1 MKFKIGDKIR
11 TTVELD
17 DITKDKIYTVT
28 SSNDEEEFVR
38 IIDDAGDRHD
48 VFECN
53 FTLVSKRTKKQQ
65 LKEQEK
71 ISKKFLVVKKSCM
84 NYVTLCDSEKLAKD
98 YIKDNDLSDEH
109 IIFSMKE
116 VLRSNKVSK
125 IRFTTIKKK
134 GKKK

>member
-1 MKFKIGDKIR
+1 MKFNVGDKVR
-11 TTVELD
+11 ALD
-17 DITKDKIYTVT
+17 STSGGGTKKGNIYIVT
-28 SSNDEEEFVR
+28 GLYDFCGPR
-38 IIDDAGDRHD
+38 IKYIDDNGITEGWC
-48 VFECN
+48 VENFE
-53 FTLVSKRTKKQQ
+53 LVKPGKKV
-65 LKEQEK
+65 K
-71 ISKKFLVVKKSCM
+71 VVPKDYHGIFKASCM

>member
-1 MKFKIGDKIR
+1 
-11 TTVELD
+11 
-17 DITKDKIYTVT
+17 
-28 SSNDEEEFVR
+28 
-38 IIDDAGDRHD
+38 
-48 VFECN
+48 
-53 FTLVSKRTKKQQ
+53 
-65 LKEQEK
+65 
-71 ISKKFLVVKKSCM
+71 
-84 NYVTLCDSEKLAKD
+84 LCDSEKLAKD